1 MIDFHINLMVNSLF
15 IVPKSGI
22 HDTMN
27 KIEISDAL
35 EKTTYLVNSFFGQEP
50 LNPENS
56 IGIGSGIAI
65 NAKGDLL
72 TAAHVVTGRI
82 PVRPEDVKDPNVNI
96 LAKTKAGQ
104 FNQYYPVLCGVSI
117 QNSLMKKPITV
128 DLALLRPIS
137 TQNDVPFL
145 RLNRS
150 PVKVGLEVLMA
161 GFPDDMDL
169 PLSFDQTVD
178 NEQPEMQFILP
189 SLQIARHLLMI
200 KSGMIGYES
209 NVILTDGKLKLEGQV
224 LYVDNQLQIGASGGP
239 VVNQDAEVIGI
250 ITQRAITSVPYRETP
265 DLRVPSGSTVA
276 VSPRLILP
284 LIDNEIANR

>member
-1 MIDFHINLMVNSLF
+1 
-15 IVPKSGI
+15 
-22 HDTMN
+22 MN

-35 EKTTYLVNSFFGQEP
+35 VKTTYLVNSFFGQEP

-82 PVRPEDVKDPNVNI
+82 PVRTEDVKDPNVII

-104 FNQYYPVLCGVSI
+104 FNQYYPVQCGVSL
-117 QNSLMKKPITV
+117 QNPLMKEPITV
-128 DLALLRPIS
+128 DLALLRPIN
-137 TQNDVPFL
+137 TINDVPFL
-145 RLNRS
+145 RLSRN

-169 PLSFDQTVD
+169 PLSFDQTLDKSKV
-178 NEQPEMQFILP
+178 PFILP
-189 SLQIARHLLMI
+189 GLEILRHQLMI
-200 KSGMIGYES
+200 KSGMIGCEN
-209 NVILTDGKLKLEGQV
+209 NVTLTDGKLKLEGQMF
-224 LYVDNQLQIGASGGP
+224 YVDNQLHMGASGGP
-239 VVNQDAEVIGI
+239 VVNQDAEIIGI
-250 ITQRAITSVPYRETP
+250 ITKRAITSVPYLETLN
-265 DLRVPSGSTVA
+265 LRVPSGSTVA

>member
-1 MIDFHINLMVNSLF
+1 
-15 IVPKSGI
+15 
-22 HDTMN
+22 MN

-35 EKTTYLVNSFFGQEP
+35 IQTTYLVTSFYGQEP

-56 IGIGSGIAI
+56 IGIGSGVAI

-82 PVRPEDVKDPNVNI
+82 TVRPEDVNDPNVTY

-104 FNQYYPVLCGVSI
+104 FNQYYPVRCGVGI
-117 QNSLMKKPITV
+117 QNSLTKEPITV

-145 RLNRS
+145 RLNRN
-150 PVKVGLEVLMA
+150 PIKVGLEVLMA
-161 GFPDDMDL
+161 GFPDDMEL
-169 PLSFDQTVD
+169 PLSFDQTLD
-178 NEQPEMQFILP
+178 RTQPEVQLILRG
-189 SLQIARHLLMI
+189 LQIARQQLMMI
-200 KSGMIGYES
+200 KSGMIGYENS
-209 NVILTDGKLKLEGQV
+209 VTLTNGQLTLEGQV
-224 LYVDNQLQIGASGGP
+224 FYVDNQLQSGASGGP

-250 ITQRAITSVPYRETP
+250 ITQRATTTVSYLDIIN
-265 DLRVPSGSTVA
+265 LGVPSGSTVA
-276 VSPRLILP
+276 VSPRLLLP